1 MLLLCYAQTDTLYP
15 LFCLSLFFSSVDFFL
30 IHLSICQKIITL
42 SDRQCIFHGGSH
54 KIQFQTHSW
63 CNIYILLRN
72 KTKTKISGTFSLFFF
87 LVPEQ
92 TETWWL
98 MSTSGKQS
106 LLRPYL
112 LNKEKMSISLSRG
125 EWMRNLSRL
134 SGHIEEGEHPFLS
147 CNSERLPGISSS
159 IIYSTLASVLR
170 EVVSQL
176 MQHLIH

>member
-87 LVPEQ
+87 SC
-92 TETWWL
+92 T
-98 MSTSGKQS
+98 
-106 LLRPYL
+106 RAD
-112 LNKEKMSISLSRG
+112 
-125 EWMRNLSRL
+125 RNLMTHVDL
-134 SGHIEEGEHPFLS
+134 WEA
-147 CNSERLPGISSS
+147 ISSQA
-159 IIYSTLASVLR
+159 LP
-170 EVVSQL
+170 SQ
-176 MQHLIH
+176 QGENEHLTI